1 MKEMVKYLGVVLLVG
16 STACTLKYET
26 LKDTSLP
33 NPPSISVKIYVKEF
47 PVESKA
53 NVVDPRT
60 ANSAS
65 SSQGTQYMV
74 NALASQGSKLVQITR
89 PSRIEDLSG
98 ALLREL
104 RKDKVRILTQT
115 DRIEVLDEDS
125 VRQVNNPFT
134 LVSEDSDEAD
144 LEISGT
150 ALITSQRVRKVFSPQ
165 TQRVQVEV
173 SVKDLKTGK
182 VSTKSPIDA
191 GIIMTFNSREL
202 EEALAIAVVTSL
214 TQKLLF

>member
-1 MKEMVKYLGVVLLVG
+1 MKEMAKYLGVALLVG
-16 STACTLKYET
+16 STACTLKYEA

-33 NPPSISVKIYVKEF
+33 NPPSMPVKIYVKEF

-53 NVVDPRT
+53 NVVDPRI
-60 ANSAS
+60 ANSVD
-65 SSQGTQYMV
+65 SQGAQYIT
-74 NALASQGSKLVQITR
+74 NALASEGNKLLQISR

-115 DRIEVLDEDS
+115 DRVEVLDEDS
-125 VRQVNNPFT
+125 VREVNNPFT

-182 VSTKSPIDA
+182 VSTKSPVNA
-191 GIIMTFNSREL
+191 GIVMTFNSREL
-202 EEALAIAVVTSL
+202 EEALAVAVVTSL

>member
-1 MKEMVKYLGVVLLVG
+1 MEKMVKYLGVTLLVG
-16 STACTLKYET
+16 SSACTLKYEA

-33 NPPSISVKIYVKEF
+33 NPPSMPVKIYVKEF

-65 SSQGTQYMV
+65 SQGTQYIT

-104 RKDKVRILTQT
+104 RKDKVRIFTQT
-115 DRIEVLDEDS
+115 DRVEVLDGDS

-150 ALITSQRVRKVFSPQ
+150 ALITSQRVRKIFSPQ

-182 VSTKSPIDA
+182 VSTKSPVDA
-191 GIIMTFNSREL
+191 GIIMIFNSKEL
-202 EEALAIAVVTSL
+202 EEALAVAVVTSL

>member
-1 MKEMVKYLGVVLLVG
+1 MKEMAKFLGVTLLVG
-16 STACTLKYET
+16 SMACTLKYEA

-33 NPPSISVKIYVKEF
+33 NPPSMPIKIYVKEF

-53 NVVDPRT
+53 NVVDPRA
-60 ANSAS
+60 ANSTA
-65 SSQGTQYMV
+65 SQGTQYIT
-74 NALASQGSKLVQITR
+74 NALASQGNKLVQITR

-115 DRIEVLDEDS
+115 DRVEVLDKDS

-182 VSTKSPIDA
+182 VSTKSPVDA
-191 GIIMTFNSREL
+191 GIVMTFNSREL
-202 EEALAIAVVTSL
+202 EEALAVAVVTSL

>member
-1 MKEMVKYLGVVLLVG
+1 MKEMVKYLGGALIVG
-16 STACTLKYET
+16 LTACTLKYEA

-33 NPPSISVKIYVKEF
+33 NPPSMPVKIYVKEF

-53 NVVDPRT
+53 NVVDPRI
-60 ANSAS
+60 ANSVD
-65 SSQGTQYMV
+65 SQGTQHIT
-74 NALASQGSKLVQITR
+74 NALASQGNKLLQISR

-104 RKDKVRILTQT
+104 RKDKVRIFTQT
-115 DRIEVLDEDS
+115 DWVEVLDEDS
-125 VRQVNNPFT
+125 VREVNNPFT

-182 VSTKSPIDA
+182 VSTKSPVDA
-191 GIIMTFNSREL
+191 GIVMTFNSREL
-202 EEALAIAVVTSL
+202 EEALAVAVVTSL

>member
-1 MKEMVKYLGVVLLVG
+1 MKEMMKCLGMVLLLG
-16 STACTLKYET
+16 STACTLKYEA

-33 NPPSISVKIYVKEF
+33 NPPSMPIKIYVKEF

-60 ANSAS
+60 ANSAG
-65 SSQGTQYMV
+65 SQDTQYIT
-74 NALASQGSKLVQITR
+74 NALASQGNKLVQITR

-104 RKDKVRILTQT
+104 RKDKVRIFTQT
-115 DRIEVLDEDS
+115 DRVEVLDGDS

-134 LVSEDSDEAD
+134 LVSADSDEAD

-182 VSTKSPIDA
+182 VSTKSPVDA
-191 GIIMTFNSREL
+191 GIVMIFNSREL
-202 EEALAIAVVTSL
+202 EEALAVAVVTSL

>member
-1 MKEMVKYLGVVLLVG
+1 MKEMVKYLGVALLVG

-26 LKDTSLP
+26 LKGTSLP
-33 NPPSISVKIYVKEF
+33 NPPSVPVKIYVKEF

-60 ANSAS
+60 ANSS
-65 SSQGTQYMV
+65 GSQNTQYIT
-74 NALASQGSKLVQITR
+74 NALASQGSRLVQITR

-104 RKDKVRILTQT
+104 RKDKVRIFTQT
-115 DRIEVLDEDS
+115 DRVEVLDKDS

-150 ALITSQRVRKVFSPQ
+150 ARITSQRVRKVFSPQ

-182 VSTKSPIDA
+182 VSTKSPVDA
-191 GIIMTFNSREL
+191 GIVMTFNSREL
-202 EEALAIAVVTSL
+202 EEALAVAVVTSL

>member
-1 MKEMVKYLGVVLLVG
+1 MKKMVKYLGVTLLVG
-16 STACTLKYET
+16 STGCALKYEA
-26 LKDTSLP
+26 LRNTSLP
-33 NPPSISVKIYVKEF
+33 NPPSMPIKIYVKEF
-47 PVESKA
+47 PVKSKA
-53 NVVDPRT
+53 NVVDPR
-60 ANSAS
+60 AAYSAS
-65 SSQGTQYMV
+65 SHQITQYAT

-104 RKDKVRILTQT
+104 SKDKVRIFTRT
-115 DRIEVLDEDS
+115 DRVEVLDEDS
-125 VRQVNNPFT
+125 VRQVNNPFE

-182 VSTKSPIDA
+182 VSTKSPVDA
-191 GIIMTFNSREL
+191 GIVMTFNSREL
-202 EEALAIAVVTSL
+202 EEALAVAVVTSL

>member
-1 MKEMVKYLGVVLLVG
+1 MKEMVKYLGVALLVG
-16 STACTLKYET
+16 STACTLKYEA

-33 NPPSISVKIYVKEF
+33 NPPSMPVKIYVKEF

-60 ANSAS
+60 ANSAG
-65 SSQGTQYMV
+65 SQSTQYIT
-74 NALASQGSKLVQITR
+74 NALASQGSKLLQISR

-104 RKDKVRILTQT
+104 RKDKVRIFTQT
-115 DRIEVLDEDS
+115 DRVEVLDKDS
-125 VRQVNNPFT
+125 VREVNNPFT

-182 VSTKSPIDA
+182 VSTKSPVDA
-191 GIIMTFNSREL
+191 GIVMTFNSREL
-202 EEALAIAVVTSL
+202 EEALAVAVVTSL

>member
-1 MKEMVKYLGVVLLVG
+1 MKKMVKCLGVTLLVG
-16 STACTLKYET
+16 SMSCTLKYEA

-33 NPPSISVKIYVKEF
+33 NPPSMPVKIYVKEF

-53 NVVDPRT
+53 NVVDPR
-60 ANSAS
+60 AVNSA
-65 SSQGTQYMV
+65 SSQGTQYV
-74 NALASQGSKLVQITR
+74 TNTLASEGSRLVQITR

-104 RKDKVRILTQT
+104 RKAKVRIFTQT
-115 DRIEVLDEDS
+115 DRVEVLDEDS
-125 VRQVNNPFT
+125 VRQVNNPFA
-134 LVSEDSDEAD
+134 LVSADSDEAD

-191 GIIMTFNSREL
+191 GIVMTFNSREL
-202 EEALAIAVVTSL
+202 EEALALAVVTSL

>member
-1 MKEMVKYLGVVLLVG
+1 MKKMVKYLGVMLLVG
-16 STACTLKYET
+16 SVACTLKYEA

-33 NPPSISVKIYVKEF
+33 NPPTTPIKIYVKEF

-53 NVVDPRT
+53 NVVDPRMAT
-60 ANSAS
+60 SATDQS
-65 SSQGTQYMV
+65 TQYV
-74 NALASQGSKLVQITR
+74 TNALASHGNKLVQISR
-89 PSRIEDLSG
+89 PSRIEDLSK
-98 ALLREL
+98 ALLHEL
-104 RKDKVRILTQT
+104 RRDKVRILTQT
-115 DRIEVLDEDS
+115 DRVEVLDEDS
-125 VRQVNNPFT
+125 VRQVDNPFT
-134 LVSEDSDEAD
+134 LVSAESDEAD

-182 VSTKSPIDA
+182 VSKKNPVDA
-191 GIIMTFNSREL
+191 GIVMIFNSREL
-202 EEALAIAVVTSL
+202 EEALAIAVMTSL

>member
-1 MKEMVKYLGVVLLVG
+1 MKKMVKYLGVMLLVG
-16 STACTLKYET
+16 STGCALKYEA
-26 LKDTSLP
+26 LRDTSLP
-33 NPPSISVKIYVKEF
+33 NPPSMPVKIYVKEF

-53 NVVDPRT
+53 NVVDPRA
-60 ANSAS
+60 ANSV
-65 SSQGTQYMV
+65 SSQGTQYV
-74 NALASQGSKLVQITR
+74 TNALASEGNKLVQITR

-98 ALLREL
+98 VLLREL
-104 RKDKVRILTQT
+104 RKNKVRIFTQT
-115 DRIEVLDEDS
+115 DRVEVLNEDS

-144 LEISGT
+144 LEISGM

-165 TQRVQVEV
+165 TQRVQIEV

-182 VSTKSPIDA
+182 VSTKSPVDA
-191 GIIMTFNSREL
+191 GIVMTFNSREL
-202 EEALAIAVVTSL
+202 EEALAVAVVTSL

>member
-1 MKEMVKYLGVVLLVG
+1 MKKMVKYLGVMLLVG
-16 STACTLKYET
+16 SVACTLKYEA

-33 NPPSISVKIYVKEF
+33 NPPTTPIKIYVKEF

-53 NVVDPRT
+53 NVVDPRMAT
-60 ANSAS
+60 SATD
-65 SSQGTQYMV
+65 QPTQYV
-74 NALASQGSKLVQITR
+74 TNALASHGNKLLQISR
-89 PSRIEDLSG
+89 PSRIEDLSK
-98 ALLREL
+98 ALLHEL
-104 RKDKVRILTQT
+104 RRDKVRILTQT
-115 DRIEVLDEDS
+115 DRVEVLDEDS
-125 VRQVNNPFT
+125 VRQVDNPFT
-134 LVSEDSDEAD
+134 LVLADSDEAD

-182 VSTKSPIDA
+182 VSKKNPVDA
-191 GIIMTFNSREL
+191 GIVMTFNSREL
-202 EEALAIAVVTSL
+202 EEALAVAVVTSL

>member
-1 MKEMVKYLGVVLLVG
+1 MKEMVKYLGVALLVG
-16 STACTLKYET
+16 STACTLKYEA

-33 NPPSISVKIYVKEF
+33 NPPSVPVKIYVKEF

-60 ANSAS
+60 ANSAG
-65 SSQGTQYMV
+65 SQNTQYIT
-74 NALASQGSKLVQITR
+74 NALASQGSRLVQITR

-104 RKDKVRILTQT
+104 RKDKVRIFTQT
-115 DRIEVLDEDS
+115 DRVEVLDKDS

-134 LVSEDSDEAD
+134 LVSEDSDQAD

-173 SVKDLKTGK
+173 SVKDLKTGRMSK
-182 VSTKSPIDA
+182 KSPVEA
-191 GIIMTFNSREL
+191 GIVMTFNSREL
-202 EEALAIAVVTSL
+202 EEALAVAVVTSL

>member
-1 MKEMVKYLGVVLLVG
+1 MKEMVKYLGVTLLVG
-16 STACTLKYET
+16 STACTLKYEA

-33 NPPSISVKIYVKEF
+33 NPPSMLVKIYVKEF

-60 ANSAS
+60 ANSS
-65 SSQGTQYMV
+65 GSQGTQYIT
-74 NALASQGSKLVQITR
+74 NALASEGSRLVQITR

-115 DRIEVLDEDS
+115 DRVEVLDEDS
-125 VRQVNNPFT
+125 VRKVNNPFT

-150 ALITSQRVRKVFSPQ
+150 ALITSQRVRKIFSPQ

-182 VSTKSPIDA
+182 VSKKSPVDA
-191 GIIMTFNSREL
+191 GIVMTFNSKEL
-202 EEALAIAVVTSL
+202 EEALAVAVVTSL

>member
-1 MKEMVKYLGVVLLVG
+1 MKKMVKYLWVTLIVG
-16 STACTLKYET
+16 STGCALKYEA

-33 NPPSISVKIYVKEF
+33 NPPSMPVKIYVKEF

-53 NVVDPRT
+53 NVVDPRI
-60 ANSAS
+60 ANST
-65 SSQGTQYMV
+65 SSQGTQYLT
-74 NALASQGSKLVQITR
+74 NALASQGNKLLQITR

-104 RKDKVRILTQT
+104 RKDKVRIFTQT
-115 DRIEVLDEDS
+115 DRVEMLDEDS
-125 VRQVNNPFT
+125 VRQVDNPFA
-134 LVSEDSDEAD
+134 LVSADSDEAD

-150 ALITSQRVRKVFSPQ
+150 ALITSQRVRKIFSPQ

-182 VSTKSPIDA
+182 VSKKSPVDA
-191 GIIMTFNSREL
+191 GIVMTFNSKEL
-202 EEALAIAVVTSL
+202 EEALAVAVVTSL

>member
-1 MKEMVKYLGVVLLVG
+1 MKEMAKFLGVTLLVG
-16 STACTLKYET
+16 SMACTLKYEA

-33 NPPSISVKIYVKEF
+33 NPPSMPIKIYVKEF

-53 NVVDPRT
+53 NVVDPRA
-60 ANSAS
+60 ANSTA
-65 SSQGTQYMV
+65 SQGTQYIT
-74 NALASQGSKLVQITR
+74 NALASQGNKLVQITR

-115 DRIEVLDEDS
+115 DRVEVLDEDS
-125 VRQVNNPFT
+125 VRQVNNPFA

-150 ALITSQRVRKVFSPQ
+150 ALISSQRVRKVFSPQ

-182 VSTKSPIDA
+182 VSTKSPVDA
-191 GIIMTFNSREL
+191 GIVMTFNSREL